1 MALAA
6 AFALA
11 VLATNFPLPTLLSQ
25 HHQLSAEAAQ
35 LHQVQSSNRALS
47 EQNQQLN
54 STAEIDRLARQDYQL
69 VLPNQ
74 TLYNVLPPSG
84 KTTSTTPGRSTSGD
98 PGDQPLVSPADAPD
112 MSPDPGLPR
121 TPSASGSAGAKRG
134 TNGADG
140 SATGGSVVDRRVG
153 NCIEPVEFLV
163 PGGQHARI
171 LEVTGRPSGRTRGR
185 RRVGVR
191 PRGGRRAASAGNLPA
206 SSRWSS
212 APSTAPRR
220 SSPMPRFSSTARRCP
235 PATGWSTPTFG
246 RR

>member
-35 LHQVQSSNRALS
+35 LHQVQSSNRSLS

-84 KTTSTTPGRSTSGD
+84 RTTSATAGRSTSGD
-98 PGDQPLVSPADAPD
+98 PGDQRLVPPGDAPD

-121 TPSASGSAGAKRG
+121 TPSTSGSAGA
-134 TNGADG
+134 TAGADAAGSGVNG
-140 SATGGSVVDRRVG
+140 SASTG
-153 NCIEPVEFLV
+153 E
-163 PGGQHARI
+163 
-171 LEVTGRPSGRTRGR
+171 
-185 RRVGVR
+185 
-191 PRGGRRAASAGNLPA
+191 AGTA
-206 SSRWSS
+206 SSQSSFWSRV
-212 APSTAPRR
+212 ADTLE
-220 SSPMPRFSSTARRCP
+220 F
-235 PATGWSTPTFG
+235 WK
-246 RR
+246 